1 MADASGT
8 DGGRVSTKLYLQSF
22 VEDLDG
28 DENGFQYRMFL
39 GRDLNKLISIR
50 VLRQALRMTVAK
62 IRVS

>member
-28 DENGFQYRMFL
+28 DENGF
-39 GRDLNKLISIR
+39 
-50 VLRQALRMTVAK
+50 
-62 IRVS
+62 